1 MKTFAQVRDAIIETY
16 DAANE
21 HRDKAN
27 AAEKEG
33 KTGEYHRHMTNF
45 HDAMSEWHDERGRSG
60 SSDMHSR
67 LANDHDNKAREL
79 GEVFV
84 VSEDV
89 TDHKYEPHSNAT
101 MKTSKG
107 HTHAGVSYNSTGN
120 KGANILK
127 HGDTGK
133 YFAAGGSSS
142 STNARTTYHDSP
154 EAAAKEY
161 HSRYK
166 KTVSEA
172 MSARLK
178 LADALRKR
186 QEAREAAQ
194 KRNQEWLKGGS
205 EKKEE
210 KPEVKEEKMKGKD
223 PCWTG
228 YKMLGTKNKNGKQV
242 PNCIP
247 ESIEESIARL
257 VSNSIKKVTTR
268 KITPQEKADLR
279 LNK

>member
-16 DAANE
+16 DAAEE
-21 HRDKAN
+21 HLDKAN
-27 AAEKEG
+27 AAHQGG
-33 KTGEYHRHMTNF
+33 KLGEYHRHMTNF
-45 HDAMSEWHDERGRSG
+45 HDAMSEWHDDRGRSG
-60 SSDMHSR
+60 SSDKHSR
-67 LANDHDNKAREL
+67 LADEHDDKAREL
-79 GEVFV
+79 GEEFV
-84 VSEDV
+84 VTEDV
-89 TDHKYEPHSNAT
+89 TDHKYEPHDNAT

-107 HTHAGVSYNSTGN
+107 HTHAGVSYNSAGN

-172 MSARLK
+172 VSARLK

-194 KRNQEWLKGGS
+194 KRNQEWLKGGV
-205 EKKEE
+205 EKREE

-257 VSNSIKKVTTR
+257 VSKSIKKVTTR
-268 KITPQEKADLR
+268 KPTPQEKADLR

>member
-1 MKTFAQVRDAIIETY
+1 L
-16 DAANE
+16 
-21 HRDKAN
+21 
-27 AAEKEG
+27 
-33 KTGEYHRHMTNF
+33 
-45 HDAMSEWHDERGRSG
+45 HDERGRSG

-67 LANDHDNKAREL
+67 LADEHDDKAREL
-79 GEVFV
+79 GEEFV

-89 TDHKYEPHSNAT
+89 TDHKYNPHNHQT

-107 HTHAGVSYNSTGN
+107 HTHMGITLNSKGN

-133 YFAAGGSSS
+133 YFAAGGSASG
-142 STNARTTYHDSP
+142 TNARTTYHDTP
-154 EAAAKEY
+154 EAAAKDY

-268 KITPQEKADLR
+268 KITPQEKADIR

>member
-67 LANDHDNKAREL
+67 LADDHDNKAREL

-89 TDHKYEPHSNAT
+89 TDHKYEPHNNAT

-107 HTHAGVSYNSTGN
+107 HTHAGVSYNSAGN

-142 STNARTTYHDSP
+142 STNARTTYHDTP

-257 VSNSIKKVTTR
+257 VSKSIKKVTTR
-268 KITPQEKADLR
+268 KPTPQEKADLR

>member
-16 DAANE
+16 DAAEE
-21 HRDKAN
+21 HLDKAN
-27 AAEKEG
+27 VAHQEG
-33 KTGEYHRHMTNF
+33 KLGEYHRHMTNF
-45 HDAMSEWHDERGRSG
+45 HDAMSEWHDDRGRSG
-60 SSDMHSR
+60 SSDKHSR
-67 LANDHDNKAREL
+67 LADEHDDKAREL
-79 GEVFV
+79 GEEFV

-89 TDHKYEPHSNAT
+89 TDHKYNPHNHQT

-107 HTHAGVSYNSTGN
+107 HTHMGITLNSKGN

-133 YFAAGGSSS
+133 YFAAGGSASG
-142 STNARTTYHDSP
+142 TNARTTYHDTP

-268 KITPQEKADLR
+268 KITPQEKADIR

>member
-67 LANDHDNKAREL
+67 LADDHDNKAREL

-89 TDHKYEPHSNAT
+89 TDHKYEPHNNAT

-107 HTHAGVSYNSTGN
+107 HTHAGVSYNSAGN

-142 STNARTTYHDSP
+142 STNARTTYHDTP

>member
-1 MKTFAQVRDAIIETY
+1 MKTFAQVRDVVLETY

-21 HRDKAN
+21 HLDKAN

-45 HDAMSEWHDERGRSG
+45 HDAMSEWHDDRGRPG
-60 SSDMHSR
+60 SSDKHSR
-67 LANDHDNKAREL
+67 LADEHDDKAREL
-79 GEVFV
+79 GEEFV

-89 TDHKYEPHSNAT
+89 TDHTYTPHKNQID
-101 MKTSKG
+101 KTSKG
-107 HTHAGVSYNSTGN
+107 HTHMGVSWNSKGL

-127 HGDTGK
+127 HGDTNK
-133 YFAAGGSSS
+133 YFAAGGSASG
-142 STNARTTYHDSP
+142 TNARTTYHDTP

-172 MSARLK
+172 VSARLK

-186 QEAREAAQ
+186 QEEREAAQ
-194 KRNQEWLKGGS
+194 KRTQEWLKGGQG
-205 EKKEE
+205 KKEE
-210 KPEVKEEKMKGKD
+210 KPEVKEETMKGKD
-223 PCWTG
+223 PCWSG

-247 ESIEESIARL
+247 ESIEAGIARL
-257 VSNSIKKVTTR
+257 VSNSIKKVATR
-268 KITPQEKADLR
+268 KSTPQEKADLR

>member
-89 TDHKYEPHSNAT
+89 TDHKYEPHNNAT

>member
-67 LANDHDNKAREL
+67 LADDHDNKAREL

-89 TDHKYEPHSNAT
+89 TDHKYEPHNNAT

-107 HTHAGVSYNSTGN
+107 HTHAGVSYNSAGN

-268 KITPQEKADLR
+268 KITPQEKADIR

>member
-16 DAANE
+16 DAAEE
-21 HRDKAN
+21 HLGKAN
-27 AAEKEG
+27 AAQQEG
-33 KTGEYHRHMTNF
+33 RMGEYHRHMTNF
-45 HDAMSEWHDERGRSG
+45 HDAMSEWHDDRGRSG
-60 SSDMHSR
+60 SSDKHSR
-67 LANDHDNKAREL
+67 LADEHDDKAREL
-79 GEVFV
+79 GEEFV

-89 TDHKYEPHSNAT
+89 TDHKYEPHANAT

-107 HTHAGVSYNSTGN
+107 HTHAGVSYNSAGN

-172 MSARLK
+172 VSARLK

>member
-27 AAEKEG
+27 AAQQEG

-67 LANDHDNKAREL
+67 LADEHDDKAREL
-79 GEVFV
+79 GEEFV
-84 VSEDV
+84 VTEDV
-89 TDHKYEPHSNAT
+89 TDHKYEPHANAT

-107 HTHAGVSYNSTGN
+107 HTHAGVSYNSAGN

-172 MSARLK
+172 VSARLK